1 MTSSI
6 GVIIGLGLI
15 VFIIY
20 AFMKAKKGKHSKV
33 TSINRKRSKLGSKQ
47 ACSYCKRKAA
57 KLSFYA
63 DQQGKVIGLC
73 DVCKVQAE
81 RQALMRL

>member
-6 GVIIGLGLI
+6 SIIIGLAFI
-15 VFIIY
+15 VFLIY
-20 AFMKAKKGKHSKV
+20 SFMKYKNGKTTKV
-33 TSINRKRSKLGSKQ
+33 TSIKRKRSMLGSKQ
-47 ACSYCKRKAA
+47 ACSYCKRKVDR
-57 KLSFYA
+57 LSFYS
-63 DQQGKVIGLC
+63 DRQGKVIGLC

>member
-6 GVIIGLGLI
+6 SIIIGLGLI
-15 VFIIY
+15 IFLIY
-20 AFMKAKKGKHSKV
+20 SFMKAKRGKNSNV
-33 TSINRKRSKLGSKQ
+33 TSINRKRSILGSKQ
-47 ACSYCKRKAA
+47 ACSYCKRKVD

-63 DQQGKVIGLC
+63 DRQGKVVGLC